1 MDVAGVGRA
10 ANVVTMHLWG
20 LRLIVNASLHSGV
33 PPLPAG
39 ASGACPLCPFHASS
53 LLGHHLQSACV
64 GAMSGYNSPKQQ

>member
-20 LRLIVNASLHSGV
+20 LRLIVNASLHSRV

-39 ASGACPLCPFHASS
+39 ASGACPLCPLHASS

-64 GAMSGYNSPKQQ
+64 GAMSGYKLYM